1 MVPTSTNSRL
11 DVFEGLKNAIYKHSL
26 KSHFHIILS
35 SNTNITSNNQ
45 LNCPKKKNTP
55 WWRYKALRN
64 VMSADDDCEKY
75 HYFVSSFGLSMAFHK
90 KRGLIS

>member
-35 SNTNITSNNQ
+35 SHTNITSNNQ
-45 LNCPKKKNTP
+45 LNCPKKKTP
-55 WWRYKALRN
+55 LGGAIKLYEMLCLPMMIVKN
-64 VMSADDDCEKY
+64 ITTS
-75 HYFVSSFGLSMAFHK
+75 
-90 KRGLIS
+90 